1 MNERVINLAVEGMT
15 CGNCVRRVEK
25 AVYEVEG
32 VVSANADLATQT
44 VDIKVVDGDEFAKDL
59 IQAIKN
65 IGYHLPV
72 DKVVLPISGMTCFN
86 CVTQVDLAL
95 NNVPGVTNANIS
107 LMTEKAVVSFVP
119 GLATMQDFK
128 EAVAKTGKRVTDPEE
143 LKRNKPTRRYMVNSG
158 TPQGGCCT

>member
-32 VVSANADLATQT
+32 VVSANADLATRT
-44 VDIKVVDGDEFAKDL
+44 VDIKVVDGDEIAKDL

-95 NNVPGVTNANIS
+95 NNVPGYPSRSRIEQCSRCYQRKYQPNDGESRRVLRPRFGNNAR
-107 LMTEKAVVSFVP
+107 L
-119 GLATMQDFK
+119 
-128 EAVAKTGKRVTDPEE
+128 
-143 LKRNKPTRRYMVNSG
+143 
-158 TPQGGCCT
+158 